1 MIWFGTQLESFI
13 RNGYLQ
19 TEAAIAMAHTAD
31 SSIAEFEEPTI
42 AIELVDD
49 ESYDEKE
56 EIQTYFTMKA
66 WKYCKAKEL
75 EKNQEG
81 IYHSRTMSYRNEIQL
96 MDLRMEV
103 RELGSLILV
112 QIRNSC
118 RRADWKSL
126 ESYL

>member
-19 TEAAIAMAHTAD
+19 TEVAIAMARIAD
-31 SSIAEFEEPTI
+31 SSIAEFKESI
-42 AIELVDD
+42 AIELADD

-66 WKYCKAKEL
+66 WTYCKAREL
-75 EKNQEG
+75 EKSQEG

-103 RELGSLILV
+103 RVLGSLILV
-112 QIRNSC
+112 RIRNSC
-118 RRADWKSL
+118 RRADWRNL

>member
-13 RNGYLQ
+13 KNGYLQ
-19 TEAAIAMAHTAD
+19 TEVAIAMARIAD
-31 SSIAEFEEPTI
+31 SSIAEFEESI

-66 WKYCKAKEL
+66 WTYCKAKEL
-75 EKNQEG
+75 EKSQED
-81 IYHSRTMSYRNEIQL
+81 IYHSRTMNYRNEIRW

-103 RELGSLILV
+103 RVLGSLIQA

-118 RRADWKSL
+118 RIADWRNL